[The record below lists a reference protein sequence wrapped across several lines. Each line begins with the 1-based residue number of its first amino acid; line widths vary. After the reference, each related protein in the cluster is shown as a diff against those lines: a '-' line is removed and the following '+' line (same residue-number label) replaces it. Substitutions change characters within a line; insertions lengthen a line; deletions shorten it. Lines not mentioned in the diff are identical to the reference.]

1 MELTYFTNKKY
12 EIGIIAIGL
21 LFLLALTHLLQLD
34 VQSMVYL
41 DSGSYYEAAENV
53 YFYYRGQFVLV
64 YFSCFLFLFSV

>member
-34 VQSMVYL
+34 VQSMVYP

-53 YFYYRGQFVLV
+53 YFYYRGHNLRPMVLAAIH
-64 YFSCFLFLFSV
+64 